1 MIDEPRWRY
10 GRASRASATS
20 EYADTSSASAN
31 PSRDVSTN
39 EPSRSSRFAYAIAWT
54 RMSTSPCWSCHLA
67 STALISSS
75 FVTSH
80 GSTNGDPMLS
90 ASGRTRRSIR
100 LSTEEKPTTAPSSWN
115 ALAMPQ
121 AIEWSFATPNT
132 SALRPSS
139 RPIRGVLLGRL
150 RMMPDLSGPDP
161 SLRAALH
168 GVRGLLLDLD
178 GVLVLKGAP
187 VPGAGEAVR
196 ALDAARFPYLV
207 VTNTSLMSRAALAR
221 WGASAGFTTPADRF
235 QSALSASAG
244 IVARELGGRAA
255 YVICSEEARSE
266 FTGLNVVSGEQADA
280 DPGSVAAVVLGDS
293 PEELTKANLDR
304 AFRLVLGGAEL
315 IGMHRN
321 PWWLTPDGPTL
332 DAGTFLVGLEWATK
346 RRARIVGKPSPAFFS
361 AAVERLQAEAAA
373 RGELRLRRGDLAMVG
388 DDVGA
393 DVGGGHRAGLRTVFV
408 RTGKHGDAELEAAA
422 SPRRGTIRP
431 DAVAPSVAEVVAA
444 VLAGD

>member
-1 MIDEPRWRY
+1 
-10 GRASRASATS
+10 
-20 EYADTSSASAN
+20 
-31 PSRDVSTN
+31 
-39 EPSRSSRFAYAIAWT
+39 
-54 RMSTSPCWSCHLA
+54 MSTSPCWSCHLA

-75 FVTSH
+75 LVTSH
-80 GSTNGDPMLS
+80 GSTNGEPMLS

-100 LSTEEKPTTAPSSWN
+100 LSTEENPTSAPSSWN

-150 RMMPDLSGPDP
+150 RMMPDLSGPEP

-187 VPGAGEAVR
+187 VAGAPEAVR
-196 ALDAARFPYLV
+196 ALDEAGFPYLV

-221 WGASAGFTTPADRF
+221 WGARAGFTTPADRF
-235 QSALSASAG
+235 QSALSASAA
-244 IVARELGGRAA
+244 IVARELGGRAV
-255 YVICSEEARSE
+255 YLISSDEARSE
-266 FTGLNVVSGEQADA
+266 FAGLNVVSGGAAGAGAAAVAAVVLGGLPGGLEQADA
-280 DPGSVAAVVLGDS
+280 DAASVAAVVLGDS
-293 PEELTKANLDR
+293 PDALTKANLDR
-304 AFRLVLGGAEL
+304 AFRLVRGGAQL

-332 DAGTFLVGLEWATK
+332 DAGTFLVGLEWATERK
-346 RRARIVGKPSPAFFS
+346 ARIVGKPSPAFFS
-361 AAVERLQAEAAA
+361 AAVERLRAEAAA
-373 RGELRLRRGDLAMVG
+373 RGEPRLRRRDLVMVG

-393 DVGGGHRAGLRTVFV
+393 DVRGGHRAGLRTAFV
-408 RTGKHGDAELEAAA
+408 RTGKHGDTDLATAA
-422 SPRRGTIRP
+422 RGRGAVRP
-431 DAVAPSVAEVVAA
+431 DAVAPSIAEVVAA
-444 VLAGD
+444 VLPA